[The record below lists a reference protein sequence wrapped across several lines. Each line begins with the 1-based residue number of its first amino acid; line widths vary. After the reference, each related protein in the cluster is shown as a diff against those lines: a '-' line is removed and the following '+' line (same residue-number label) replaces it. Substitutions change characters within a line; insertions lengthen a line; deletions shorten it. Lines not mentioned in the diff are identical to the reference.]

1 MTVNKNN
8 YLTKTV
14 SKRDEENYMS
24 KILALDTSTE
34 NCSAAL
40 YLDGEITF
48 REFESPREHTLRILP
63 MVDSLLKEANVKLTD
78 LDALAFGRGPGS
90 FTGVRIGTGIAQGL
104 AFGAD
109 LPMLPIS
116 SLAAMAQGTHRLY
129 GATAA
134 LPAIDARMG
143 EVYFAQYEL
152 NDKGIMILVGQEVVT
167 KPDLLTSEFGALDK
181 SVYSVGTGWGT
192 YPEILS
198 QLAVK
203 EIKESTELQFPTS
216 ADIVLLAAAEF
227 ADGKAVGVEDA
238 MPVYVR
244 DTVTWKKLPGRE

>member
-1 MTVNKNN
+1 
-8 YLTKTV
+8 
-14 SKRDEENYMS
+14 MS

-40 YLDGEITF
+40 YVDGQVLAREI
-48 REFESPREHTLRILP
+48 ESPREHTKRILP
-63 MVDSLLKEANVKLTD
+63 MVDSLLTEAGLKLNQ
-78 LDALAFGRGPGS
+78 LDGLAFGRGPGS

-116 SLAAMAQGTHRLY
+116 TLAAMAQGAHRLY
-129 GATAA
+129 QANDV

-143 EVYFAQYEL
+143 EIYFAHYRL
-152 NDKGIMILVGQEVVT
+152 NKAGIMTLIDSEIVV
-167 KPDLLTSEFGALDK
+167 KPDVLIANFDHPEISFHTL
-181 SVYSVGTGWGT
+181 GTGWQT
-192 YPEILS
+192 YAEQLTTLS
-198 QLAVK
+198 ASRLTPCPG
-203 EIKESTELQFPTS
+203 IQFPS
-216 ADIVLLAAAEF
+216 AEDMLVLAAA
-227 ADGKAVGVEDA
+227 DLTNGLAVAVEDA

>member
-1 MTVNKNN
+1 
-8 YLTKTV
+8 
-14 SKRDEENYMS
+14 MS
-24 KILALDTSTE
+24 NILALDTSTE

-40 YLDGEITF
+40 SINGQVLV
-48 REFESPREHTLRILP
+48 RELESPREHTKRILP
-63 MVDSLLKEANVKLTD
+63 MVDSLLTEAGIKLKD

-116 SLAAMAQGTHRLY
+116 TLAAMAQGAHRLHNV
-129 GATAA
+129 TDV

-143 EVYFAQYEL
+143 EIYFAHYKL
-152 NDKGIMILVGQEVVT
+152 NEAGVMTLVDKEIVVT
-167 KPDLLTSEFGALDK
+167 PDQLLADFNKSETAFHTL
-181 SVYSVGTGWGT
+181 GTGWST
-192 YPEILS
+192 YAE
-198 QLAVK
+198 QLAGLNVAQLTAC
-203 EIKESTELQFPTS
+203 EGIQFPS
-216 ADIVLLAAAEF
+216 ALDMLVIAAAEF
-227 ADGKAVGVEDA
+227 ELGHAVAVEDA

>member
-1 MTVNKNN
+1 
-8 YLTKTV
+8 
-14 SKRDEENYMS
+14 MS

-40 YLDGEITF
+40 SINGNVLV
-48 REFESPREHTLRILP
+48 REFESPREHTKRILP
-63 MVDSLLKEANVKLTD
+63 MVDSLLSEAGIKLTD

-116 SLAAMAQGTHRLY
+116 TLAAMAQGAHRLHN
-129 GATAA
+129 ATDV

-143 EVYFAQYEL
+143 EIYFAQYKL
-152 NDKGIMILVGQEVVT
+152 SDAGVMTLVGNEMVIT
-167 KPDLLTSEFGALDK
+167 ADDLVANFNQSETEFHTL
-181 SVYSVGTGWGT
+181 GTGWAT
-192 YPEILS
+192 YEE
-198 QLAVK
+198 QLAGLNVSK
-203 EIKESTELQFPTS
+203 LTACEGIQFPTS
-216 ADIVLLAAAEF
+216 HDMLAIAAADF
-227 ADGKAVGVEDA
+227 ANGKAVAVEDA

-244 DTVTWKKLPGRE
+244 DTVTWKKLPGRG

>member
-1 MTVNKNN
+1 
-8 YLTKTV
+8 
-14 SKRDEENYMS
+14 MS

-40 YLDGEITF
+40 YVDGQVLVREI
-48 REFESPREHTLRILP
+48 ESPREHTKRILP
-63 MVDSLLKEANVKLTD
+63 MVDSLLTEAGLKLNQ
-78 LDALAFGRGPGS
+78 LDGLAFGRGPGS

-116 SLAAMAQGTHRLY
+116 TLAAMAQGAHRLY
-129 GATAA
+129 QANDV

-143 EVYFAQYEL
+143 EIYFAHYRL
-152 NDKGIMILVGQEVVT
+152 NKAGIMTLIESEIVV
-167 KPDLLTSEFGALDK
+167 KPDALIANFDQREI
-181 SVYSVGTGWGT
+181 SFHTLGTGWQT
-192 YPEILS
+192 YAEQLTTLKVNSLTPCPGIQFPSAEDMLVLAAEDLTNG
-198 QLAVK
+198 LAV
-203 EIKESTELQFPTS
+203 
-216 ADIVLLAAAEF
+216 A
-227 ADGKAVGVEDA
+227 VEDA

>member
-1 MTVNKNN
+1 
-8 YLTKTV
+8 
-14 SKRDEENYMS
+14 MS
-24 KILALDTSTE
+24 TILALDTSTE

-40 YLDGEITF
+40 SINGNVLF
-48 REFESPREHTLRILP
+48 RELESPREHTKRILP
-63 MVDSLLKEANVKLTD
+63 MVDSLLSEAGIKLTD

-116 SLAAMAQGTHRLY
+116 TLAAMAQGAHRLHKV
-129 GATAA
+129 TDV

-143 EVYFAQYEL
+143 EIYFAQYKL
-152 NDKGIMILVGQEVVT
+152 NESGVMTLVDHEVVVT
-167 KPDLLTSEFGALDK
+167 PDELIANFNQAEQAFHTL
-181 SVYSVGTGWGT
+181 GTGWAT
-192 YPEILS
+192 YSEK
-198 QLAVK
+198 LAALNVAK
-203 EIKESTELQFPTS
+203 LTECEGIQFPS
-216 ADIVLLAAAEF
+216 AQDMLVIAAEELSK
-227 ADGKAVGVEDA
+227 GNAVAPEDA

>member
-1 MTVNKNN
+1 
-8 YLTKTV
+8 
-14 SKRDEENYMS
+14 MS

-40 YLDGEITF
+40 SINGSVLV
-48 REFESPREHTLRILP
+48 RELESPREHTKRILP
-63 MVDSLLKEANVKLTD
+63 MVDSLLAEAGIKLTD

-109 LPMLPIS
+109 LPMLPVS
-116 SLAAMAQGTHRLY
+116 TLAAMAQGAYRLHN
-129 GATAA
+129 ATDV

-143 EVYFAQYEL
+143 EIYFAQYKL
-152 NDKGIMILVGQEVVT
+152 NDAGVMTLVDNEMVVT
-167 KPDLLTSEFGALDK
+167 PDELVANFSQSEIAFHTL
-181 SVYSVGTGWGT
+181 GTGWLT
-192 YPEILS
+192 YAE
-198 QLAVK
+198 QLAGLNVAQLTACAG
-203 EIKESTELQFPTS
+203 IQFPS
-216 ADIVLLAAAEF
+216 SQDMLVIAAADL
-227 ADGKAVGVEDA
+227 ANGNAVAVEDA

>member
-1 MTVNKNN
+1 
-8 YLTKTV
+8 
-14 SKRDEENYMS
+14 MS

-40 YLDGEITF
+40 YVDGQVLVREI
-48 REFESPREHTLRILP
+48 ESPREHTKRILP
-63 MVDSLLKEANVKLTD
+63 MVDSLLTEAGLKLNQ
-78 LDALAFGRGPGS
+78 LDGLAFGRGPGS

-116 SLAAMAQGTHRLY
+116 TLAAMAQGAHRLY
-129 GATAA
+129 QANDV

-143 EVYFAQYEL
+143 EIYFAHYRL
-152 NDKGIMILVGQEVVT
+152 NKAGIMTLIESEIVV
-167 KPDLLTSEFGALDK
+167 KPDALIANFDQREI
-181 SVYSVGTGWGT
+181 SFHTLGTGWQT
-192 YPEILS
+192 YAEQLTTLNVKSLTPCPGIQFPSAEDMLVLAAEDLTNG
-198 QLAVK
+198 LAV
-203 EIKESTELQFPTS
+203 
-216 ADIVLLAAAEF
+216 A
-227 ADGKAVGVEDA
+227 VEDA

>member
-1 MTVNKNN
+1 
-8 YLTKTV
+8 
-14 SKRDEENYMS
+14 MS
-24 KILALDTSTE
+24 NILALDTSTE

-40 YLDGEITF
+40 SINGNVLV
-48 REFESPREHTLRILP
+48 RELESPREHTKRILP
-63 MVDSLLKEANVKLTD
+63 MVDSLLSEAGIKLKD

-116 SLAAMAQGTHRLY
+116 TLAAMAQGAHRLHKV
-129 GATAA
+129 TDV

-143 EVYFAQYEL
+143 EIYFGQYKL
-152 NDKGIMILVGQEVVT
+152 NNAGIMTLVDNEMVVT
-167 KPDLLTSEFGALDK
+167 PDDLLANFNKPEQAFHTL
-181 SVYSVGTGWGT
+181 GTGWAT
-192 YPEILS
+192 YAE
-198 QLAVK
+198 QLAALNVAK
-203 EIKESTELQFPTS
+203 LTACEGIQFPAS
-216 ADIVLLAAAEF
+216 QDMIALAAADYEN
-227 ADGKAVGVEDA
+227 GKAVAGEDA

>member
-1 MTVNKNN
+1 
-8 YLTKTV
+8 
-14 SKRDEENYMS
+14 MS
-24 KILALDTSTE
+24 NILALDTSTE

-40 YLDGEITF
+40 SINGQVLV
-48 REFESPREHTLRILP
+48 RELESPREHTKRILP
-63 MVDSLLKEANVKLTD
+63 MVDSLLTEAGIKLTD

-116 SLAAMAQGTHRLY
+116 TLAAMAQGAHRLNK
-129 GATAA
+129 ATDV

-143 EVYFAQYEL
+143 EIYFAHYKL
-152 NDKGIMILVGQEVVT
+152 NDAGVMTLVDKEIVVT
-167 KPDLLTSEFGALDK
+167 PDQLLADFNK
-181 SVYSVGTGWGT
+181 SKIAFHTLGTGWST
-192 YPEILS
+192 YAE
-198 QLAVK
+198 QLADLKVAQLTACE
-203 EIKESTELQFPTS
+203 EIQFPS
-216 ADIVLLAAAEF
+216 ALDMLIIAAAEF
-227 ADGKAVGVEDA
+227 EQGHAVAVEDA

>member
-1 MTVNKNN
+1 
-8 YLTKTV
+8 
-14 SKRDEENYMS
+14 MS

-40 YLDGEITF
+40 YVDGQVLV
-48 REFESPREHTLRILP
+48 REAESPREHTKHILP
-63 MVDSLLKEANVKLTD
+63 MVDSLLAEAGLTLNQ
-78 LDALAFGRGPGS
+78 LDGLAFGRGPGS

-116 SLAAMAQGTHRLY
+116 TLAAMAQGAHRLY
-129 GATAA
+129 QANDV

-143 EVYFAQYEL
+143 EIYFAHYRL
-152 NDKGIMILVGQEVVT
+152 NEVGIMTLMDNEIVVT
-167 KPDLLTSEFGALDK
+167 PDLLIANFDQQAISFHTL
-181 SVYSVGTGWGT
+181 GTGWQT
-192 YPEILS
+192 YAEQLNTLKVKSLAQCPKIQFPSAEDMLVLAAS
-198 QLAVK
+198 DLADGLAV
-203 EIKESTELQFPTS
+203 
-216 ADIVLLAAAEF
+216 A
-227 ADGKAVGVEDA
+227 VEDV

>member
-1 MTVNKNN
+1 
-8 YLTKTV
+8 
-14 SKRDEENYMS
+14 MS
-24 KILALDTSTE
+24 TILALDTSTE

-40 YLDGEITF
+40 SINGKVLV
-48 REFESPREHTLRILP
+48 RELESPREHTKRILP
-63 MVDSLLKEANVKLTD
+63 MVDSLLSEAGIKLTD

-116 SLAAMAQGTHRLY
+116 TLAAMAQGAHRLH
-129 GATAA
+129 GATQV

-143 EVYFAQYEL
+143 EIYFAHYKL
-152 NDKGIMILVGQEVVT
+152 NDAGVMTLVDNEMVIT
-167 KPDLLTSEFGALDK
+167 PDELLANFNQPERKFHTL
-181 SVYSVGTGWGT
+181 GTGWAT
-192 YPEILS
+192 YKEQLS
-198 QLAVK
+198 GLSVAQITAC
-203 EIKESTELQFPTS
+203 EAIEFPS
-216 ADIVLLAAAEF
+216 AQDMLVIAAEDL
-227 ADGKAVGVEDA
+227 ANGNAVAVEDA